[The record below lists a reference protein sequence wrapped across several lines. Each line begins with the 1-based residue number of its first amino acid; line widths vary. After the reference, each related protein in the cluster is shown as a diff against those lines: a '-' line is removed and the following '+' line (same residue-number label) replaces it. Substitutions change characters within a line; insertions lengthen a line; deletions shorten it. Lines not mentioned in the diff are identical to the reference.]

1 MDIASPLEV
10 LLQGAVKIGM
20 AMTIPAIPL
29 LPALDIQGY
38 GIHFYIISLSSL
50 GHTGISDLLLY
61 DISFCLYMVA
71 KQNIDIRALI
81 ILQPCVK

>member
-10 LLQGAVKIGM
+10 WLRGPVEYTKIGM

-38 GIHFYIISLSSL
+38 GIHFYTIFLSVYGS
-50 GHTGISDLLLY
+50 
-61 DISFCLYMVA
+61 
-71 KQNIDIRALI
+71 
-81 ILQPCVK
+81 